1 MKKSLTGLIIIII
14 GITAVATPL
23 SLIPRET
30 TQDKLSNPNDLP
42 NKEDPNNNNK
52 DKDILEA
59 CVDINPNTL
68 NFKSNGK
75 WITIFIHFS
84 NEKDINTVQ
93 FESIKVNDSIFA
105 DKAIIEIGE
114 GNEFDKLIV
123 KFDRK
128 SVINFLEPAEVVEI
142 TISGKFNDGVK
153 FKGEDSI
160 NLINY

>member
-1 MKKSLTGLIIIII
+1 MKKYITGLIIIIV
-14 GITAVATPL
+14 GISAAATPL
-23 SLIPRET
+23 SLIPSES
-30 TQDKLSNPNDLP
+30 TQDKSSNPNDLP
-42 NKEDPNNNNK
+42 NKEDPNNNK
-52 DKDILEA
+52 KDILEA
-59 CVDINPNTL
+59 YIDLNPNTL

-75 WITIFIHFS
+75 WITVFIHFS

-105 DKAIIEIGE
+105 DKVIIAIGE

-142 TISGKFNDGVK
+142 VISGKFNDGVK
-153 FKGEDSI
+153 FKGKDSI